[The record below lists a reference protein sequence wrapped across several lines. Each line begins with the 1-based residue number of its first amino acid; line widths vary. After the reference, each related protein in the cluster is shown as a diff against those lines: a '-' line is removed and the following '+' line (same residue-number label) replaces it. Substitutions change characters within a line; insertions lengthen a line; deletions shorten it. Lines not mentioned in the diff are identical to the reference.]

1 MRFKSKYNLHDIA
14 GPSISMPRAIFCVT
28 SSELDP
34 LSASFASIPAFDKSI
49 NNKKKNSASLCNTKR
64 KKSQCYATSSNH
76 KRDPIIITT
85 YFKSDMSLSKKFIIL
100 DVKMKLENTVNK
112 PAMPVERENCVN
124 ISYLTLRLRNF
135 SFIFLYM
142 KIFVNIK

>member
-1 MRFKSKYNLHDIA
+1 MRPYVIQQKKKSNCY
-14 GPSISMPRAIFCVT
+14 VT
-28 SSELDP
+28 SL
-34 LSASFASIPAFDKSI
+34 
-49 NNKKKNSASLCNTKR
+49 
-64 KKSQCYATSSNH
+64 NH

-135 SFIFLYM
+135 FSFIFLYM
-142 KIFVNIK
+142 KIFL